1 MNCGCDK
8 HGLTNAK
15 IRHVYGNVL
24 RIAVPLTK
32 RTVEVVDGVITAVD
46 TDFVPSTDYPI
57 AIILDKG
64 NAQLKMLAQLRGN
77 NIAYFEDKGTIPV
90 GVYSITVTCKDDDSN
105 PYRFKERAVLQV
117 VDVTADAGIK
127 PGIEYDAEE
136 YYLDNAVFF
145 ASGAA
150 GATALQSYTETD
162 PTVPAWAKAS
172 TKPTYTASEISGLAN
187 VATSGSYN
195 DLADKPT
202 IQAAYDDT
210 ALSARVTVLEGQ
222 THNVTYNQSTTT
234 LTIQ

>member
-1 MNCGCDK
+1 MDCGCKCDK
-8 HGLTNAK
+8 NGLTSAK

-90 GVYSITVTCKDDDSN
+90 GVYSITVTCKDSEGN

-117 VDVTADAGIK
+117 VDVTADAGINQ
-127 PGIEYDAEE
+127 GIEYDAEE

-145 ASGAA
+145 ASGSADR
-150 GATALQSYTETD
+150 GIDHIEKSYNEETTIVSFYLTD
-162 PTVPAWAKAS
+162 GSVES
-172 TKPTYTASEISGLAN
+172 FSVSSGLGLIDKEFDIDSEHAIAN
-187 VATSGSYN
+187 KVVTGFRN
-195 DLADKPT
+195 EVV
-202 IQAAYDDT
+202 DT
-210 ALSARVTVLEGQ
+210 LDRRSSVTGE
-222 THNVTYNQSTTT
+222 T
-234 LTIQ
+234 LNLVW

>member
-8 HGLTNAK
+8 NGLTNAK

-64 NAQLKMLAQLRGN
+64 NAQLKMLAQLRGK

-90 GVYSITVTCKDDDSN
+90 GVYSITVTCKDSEGN

-117 VDVTADAGIK
+117 VDATADAGIEK
-127 PGIEYDAEE
+127 GIEYDVEE

-145 ASGAA
+145 ASG
-150 GATALQSYTETD
+150 TADRGIDHIETSYNEEMTIVSFYLTD
-162 PTVPAWAKAS
+162 GTVES
-172 TKPTYTASEISGLAN
+172 FSVSSGLGLIDKEFDIDSEHAIAN
-187 VATSGSYN
+187 KVVTGFRN
-195 DLADKPT
+195 EVV
-202 IQAAYDDT
+202 DT
-210 ALSARVTVLEGQ
+210 LDRRSSITGE
-222 THNVTYNQSTTT
+222 T
-234 LTIQ
+234 LNLVW

>member
-1 MNCGCDK
+1 MDCGCKCDK
-8 HGLTNAK
+8 NGITNAK

-90 GVYSITVTCKDDDSN
+90 GVYSITVTCKDSECN
-105 PYRFKERAVLQV
+105 PYRFKERAILQV
-117 VDVTADAGIK
+117 VDVTADAGIEK
-127 PGIEYDAEE
+127 GIEYDAEE

-145 ASGAA
+145 ASGKADR
-150 GATALQSYTETD
+150 GIDHIETSYNEETTIVSFYLTD
-162 PTVPAWAKAS
+162 GSVES
-172 TKPTYTASEISGLAN
+172 FSVSSGLGLIDKEFDIDSEHAIAN
-187 VATSGSYN
+187 KVVTGFRN
-195 DLADKPT
+195 EVV
-202 IQAAYDDT
+202 DT
-210 ALSARVTVLEGQ
+210 LDRRSSVTGE
-222 THNVTYNQSTTT
+222 T
-234 LTIQ
+234 LNLVW

>member
-1 MNCGCDK
+1 M
-8 HGLTNAK
+8 
-15 IRHVYGNVL
+15 

-90 GVYSITVTCKDDDSN
+90 GVYSITVTCKDSEGN

-117 VDVTADAGIK
+117 VDVTADAGIN
-127 PGIEYDAEE
+127 PGIEYDVEE

-145 ASGAA
+145 ASG
-150 GATALQSYTETD
+150 TADRGIDHIETTYNEEMTIVSFYLTD
-162 PTVPAWAKAS
+162 GTVES
-172 TKPTYTASEISGLAN
+172 FSVSSGLGLIDKEFDIDSEHAIAN
-187 VATSGSYN
+187 KVVTGFRN
-195 DLADKPT
+195 EVV
-202 IQAAYDDT
+202 DT
-210 ALSARVTVLEGQ
+210 LDRRSSVTGE
-222 THNVTYNQSTTT
+222 T
-234 LTIQ
+234 LNLVW

>member
-8 HGLTNAK
+8 NGLTNAK

-32 RTVEVVDGVITAVD
+32 RTVEVIDGVITAVD

-77 NIAYFEDKGTIPV
+77 SIAYFEDKGTIPV
-90 GVYSITVTCKDDDSN
+90 GVYSITVTCKDGEGN

-117 VDVTADAGIK
+117 VDVTADAGIN
-127 PGIEYDAEE
+127 PGIEYDVEE

-145 ASGAA
+145 ASGTADR
-150 GATALQSYTETD
+150 GIDHIETSYNEEATIVSFYLTD
-162 PTVPAWAKAS
+162 GSVES
-172 TKPTYTASEISGLAN
+172 FSVSSGLGLIDKEFDIDSEHAIAN
-187 VATSGSYN
+187 KVVTGFRN
-195 DLADKPT
+195 EVV
-202 IQAAYDDT
+202 DT
-210 ALSARVTVLEGQ
+210 LDRRSSVTGE
-222 THNVTYNQSTTT
+222 T
-234 LTIQ
+234 LNLVW

>member
-1 MNCGCDK
+1 M
-8 HGLTNAK
+8 
-15 IRHVYGNVL
+15 

-90 GVYSITVTCKDDDSN
+90 GVYSITVTCKDSEGN

-117 VDVTADAGIK
+117 VDVTADAGIEK
-127 PGIEYDAEE
+127 GIEYDAEE

-145 ASGAA
+145 ASGSADR
-150 GATALQSYTETD
+150 GIDHIETSYNEETTIVSFYLTD
-162 PTVPAWAKAS
+162 GSVES
-172 TKPTYTASEISGLAN
+172 FSVSSGLGLIDKEFDIDSEHAIAN
-187 VATSGSYN
+187 KVVTGFRN
-195 DLADKPT
+195 EVV
-202 IQAAYDDT
+202 DT
-210 ALSARVTVLEGQ
+210 LDRRSSITGE
-222 THNVTYNQSTTT
+222 T
-234 LTIQ
+234 LNLVW

>member
-1 MNCGCDK
+1 M
-8 HGLTNAK
+8 
-15 IRHVYGNVL
+15 

-90 GVYSITVTCKDDDSN
+90 GVYSITVTCKDSEGN

-117 VDVTADAGIK
+117 VDVTADAGIEK
-127 PGIEYDAEE
+127 GIEYDAEE

-145 ASGAA
+145 ASGSADR
-150 GATALQSYTETD
+150 GIDHIETSYNEETTIVSFYLTD
-162 PTVPAWAKAS
+162 GSVES
-172 TKPTYTASEISGLAN
+172 FSVSSGLGLIDKEFDIDSEHAIAN
-187 VATSGSYN
+187 KVVTGFRN
-195 DLADKPT
+195 EVV
-202 IQAAYDDT
+202 DT
-210 ALSARVTVLEGQ
+210 LDRRSSVTGE
-222 THNVTYNQSTTT
+222 T
-234 LTIQ
+234 LNLVW